1 MFFTHI
7 SNCHLLSL
15 IWKVSSI
22 WLVLDLTGPSYANH
36 IANVE
41 IQFQLYYW
49 RTLVGILSDS
59 FDIVFSK
66 SPKLEY
72 FKLGVSVGVLDLHQ
86 GGLGRQYLLCN
97 ICSYCWYYCTP
108 ASLHLH
114 AHCVQCTVCTACS
127 VCNLCT
133 LNWQL
138 TCLGT
143 FVCVQAGFSTF
154 SGWFW
159 ISKLDSMSVPLDLSL
174 ISLVCI
180 FCCPK

>member
-1 MFFTHI
+1 MTH
-7 SNCHLLSL
+7 SCRDSQ
-15 IWKVSSI
+15 
-22 WLVLDLTGPSYANH
+22 WLFWHCIDL
-36 IANVE
+36 E
-41 IQFQLYYW
+41 
-49 RTLVGILSDS
+49 R
-59 FDIVFSK
+59 K

-180 FCCPK
+180 FCSQNKIYCFICLLVLLHLLFDTV